1 MIQNETS
8 EKRDID
14 PAVIDRKETWRK
26 YHESIRNM
34 EKVAKDSKDAGRFSF
49 VPPL

>member
-26 YHESIRNM
+26 YERIQRMQGDFHSF
-34 EKVAKDSKDAGRFSF
+34 DRFKS
-49 VPPL
+49 